1 MLFSR
6 LIKIKNI
13 KLSILT
19 SLLSVLPFVVFAQEI
34 TAIDFN
40 GDILGKVI
48 PDGKV
53 ISMENE
59 IVGNINADSFVLNED
74 GDLIGGVVPQGIAI
88 GNDNKVLGKVN
99 NDGSIRLSSGK
110 IAGKALPNGLVV
122 DENYNII
129 GAVLFPGL
137 VYSDFGKTIG
147 RLTGDGNYTNLD
159 GQIIGFMSADG
170 YAYKKSGDEYVVDGR
185 LLSSKMVI
193 SQNGKFIGSVAL
205 GGRVT
210 DFESN
215 IIGNIHANGYAYDEE
230 DNVIGRIVKN
240 GYAISE
246 KGDYLGFVSY
256 NGDVIKNNQVIGH
269 MRFDE
274 NIVDDKQNVIGY
286 FVDIAS
292 SFTDLNGTYLGRI
305 MPEGKIARAKEE
317 SGSVFARG
325 NVVDG
330 EGKIIGKEIK
340 SGPVFDYRAKLVA
353 YALKNGQA
361 LSFEGSPLGKII
373 GNNVFSNVGRI
384 LGATFK
390 NLLIVDKNNKALGI
404 NGISGYLSG
413 VDRSYVSP
421 FGYVY
426 SSDGVIN
433 AYAIPLGPIYDLYGS
448 IFGYVSPNAEVL
460 NKEYVKMSGVTQFGF
475 AQNDEKQITG
485 KYINVDYA
493 INRNGDIFD
502 TISQNNLILNKVKAA
517 IAKILP
523 DMSVVATADN
533 DAKKIAPK
541 VGSAYYSKI
550 VLNKEGN
557 FVGYARESGEVYDT
571 EGSLIGKVADRG
583 FVLDGT
589 GILLGEIVETGI
601 VVDDKCGFIGVVTPR
616 GDVRNYK
623 DSVIGKILQNG
634 QVVSE
639 GGAVVGFVVKEN
651 LLINRKNEVAA
662 TPSVNGFAYGLNNTK
677 IGCVDIRGYYTDADE
692 HVVMGTLDYK
702 PVMSK
707 DSRIIGRSV
716 FDGSVVD
723 EDGMVLGRVSIDES
737 AVDANGKVLGRLF
750 KYRYAFDNDN
760 NYLGRVLESARV
772 VNNNNEDVGIVST
785 EGYVLDKGEKIGYAA
800 YDMYIYNDEGKAIGY
815 IDKNSIVKSFSG
827 NKIGNLNKGFVINE
841 NDKLIGRINRDFWVS
856 NDENKIVGEL
866 RIDGK
871 LYSLDGELLGKVDRT
886 GKVKNSKGKV
896 IATPNPLQ
904 YYLPSKKIKQEPEEV
919 GEITVGS
926 KISDDELKGFS
937 SEIVG
942 IALTPDGDYLGNIMS
957 NGDVVDKNGNIVGQ
971 KMDGGLIVDKNGNVI
986 GVEDVKRPAG
996 QGIFVPAGTFGNGG
1010 AYGIGGGVG
1019 NLGPGGGYGPG
1030 ERYNAQRAAALQQA
1044 QDARRSQ
1051 MGVGKISTTISKSS
1065 FDGYQKD
1072 WSEQGISK
1080 NISSWRVD
1088 MSLMILADKPIPAV
1102 LARAIDT
1109 SNAAP
1114 ATAFVERN
1122 VYSEEGRN
1130 VVIPA
1135 GSRLIGEYTSGSGE
1149 SGEAN
1154 SSAARQNITWKRLIR
1169 PDGSMFTFTSASSAD
1184 PMGRA
1189 GVLAYVDKQLL
1200 KKYTGPL
1207 LTALLSETPSLIF
1220 STNES
1225 PSVENTETGRQQT
1238 MSDIRQDFNEK
1249 SSDVFKQLMQ
1259 DLSDVQTIVYIPAG
1273 TRMIIYP
1280 NEDLWLR
1287 TFENDQD
1294 GTVDLQKPG
1303 MLIDDKKNLSQIK
1316 ENEISKTKGSGSSDN
1331 SNARYDDVVYQENG
1345 TNAQSQGSMKLID
1358 DSKNNKNNTG
1368 TYYGT
1373 SGGIPPVTVDPV
1385 APPPTYRG
1393 DLSDSN
1399 TKSNGSTPQLF

>member
-6 LIKIKNI
+6 LNEMKNI
-13 KLSILT
+13 RFITLALILSIV
-19 SLLSVLPFVVFAQEI
+19 SFGVYAQEI

-110 IAGKALPNGLVV
+110 VAGKALPNGLVV
-122 DENYNII
+122 DETYNII

-137 VYSDFGKTIG
+137 VYSDLGKTVG

-170 YAYKKSGDEYVVDGR
+170 YAYKKSGDEFIVDGR

-193 SQNGKFIGSVAL
+193 SQDGKFIGSVAL

-215 IIGNIHANGYAYDEE
+215 IIGNIHANGYAYNE
-230 DNVIGRIVKN
+230 DGNIIGRIVKN

-246 KGDYLGFVSY
+246 KGDYLGFISY
-256 NGDVIKNNQVIGH
+256 NGDVIKNNQVVGH
-269 MRFDE
+269 MRFDD
-274 NIVDDKQNVIGY
+274 NIVDDKQNVVGF

-305 MPEGKIARAKEE
+305 MPEGKVARSKEE
-317 SGSVFARG
+317 TGTVVARENVIDKDG
-325 NVVDG
+325 N
-330 EGKIIGKEIK
+330 IIGKAIK

-373 GNNVFSNVGRI
+373 GHNVFSNIGRI
-384 LGATFK
+384 IGATFK
-390 NLLIVDKNNKALGI
+390 NLLVVDKNNKNLGV

-413 VDRSYVSP
+413 NDRNYVSP

-426 SSDGVIN
+426 SSDGTIT
-433 AYAIPLGPIYDLYGS
+433 AYALPLGAIYDLTGAV
-448 IFGYVSPNAEVL
+448 FGYISPNAEVL
-460 NKEYVKMSGVTQFGF
+460 NKEYVKLSGITQFGF
-475 AQNDEKQITG
+475 AQNDEKQIKG
-485 KYINVDYA
+485 KIINADYA

-502 TISQNNLILNKVKAA
+502 MISQNNLILNKLRAA
-517 IAKILP
+517 IARILP
-523 DMSVVATADN
+523 DMSVVASAGD
-533 DAKKIAPK
+533 DMKKIAPK
-541 VGSAYYSKI
+541 AGSAYYSKL

-557 FVGYARESGEVYDT
+557 FIGYVRENAEVYDA
-571 EGSLIGKVADRG
+571 EGSLVGKATDRG

-589 GILLGEIVETGI
+589 GLLLGEVVETGI
-601 VVDDKCGFIGVVTPR
+601 VVDDKCGFVGVVTPR

-639 GGAVVGFVVKEN
+639 GGAVVGHTIKEN
-651 LLINRKNEVAA
+651 MLINRKNEIAA
-662 TPSVNGFAYGLNNTK
+662 TPSVNNFAFGLDNTK
-677 IGCVDIRGYYTDADE
+677 IGCIDIRGYYKDSDE
-692 HVVMGTLDYK
+692 KIVMGTLDYK
-702 PVMSK
+702 PVMAF
-707 DSRIIGRSV
+707 DNRIIGRSV

-723 EDGMVLGRVSIDES
+723 DESYVLGRVSIDES
-737 AVDANGKVLGRLF
+737 AVDENGKVLGRLF
-750 KYRYAFDNDN
+750 KYRYAFDNDDL
-760 NYLGRVLESARV
+760 YLGRVLENARV
-772 VNNNNEDVGIVST
+772 VNNKNEEVGIVSA

-800 YDMYIYNDEGKAIGY
+800 YDMYIYNDEGKTIGY
-815 IDKNSIVKSFSG
+815 IDKNAMVKNFSG
-827 NKIGNLNKGFVINE
+827 NKIGSLNKGFVVNE
-841 NDKLIGRINRDFWVS
+841 NDKLIGRINRDFWVIGP
-856 NDENKIVGEL
+856 ENSIAGEI

-871 LYSLDGELLGKVDRT
+871 LYSLDGEMLGKVDKS
-886 GKVKNSKGKV
+886 GKIKDSQGNV
-896 IATPNPLQ
+896 IGTPNPLQ
-904 YYLPSKKIKQEPEEV
+904 YYLSGKKKVKPE
-919 GEITVGS
+919 GEADEEYDGDKVAS
-926 KISDDELKGFS
+926 QKLSDDELSGFG

-957 NGDVVDKNGNIVGQ
+957 NGDVVDKNGNVIGT

-986 GVEDVKRPAG
+986 GVEDVKRPGG
-996 QGIFVPAGTFGNGG
+996 QGFFVPAGTFGNGG
-1010 AYGIGGGVG
+1010 AYGIGTGVG

-1051 MGVGKISTTISKSS
+1051 MSVGKISTTISKSS

-1072 WSEQGISK
+1072 WSDEGMTK

-1130 VVIPA
+1130 VIIPA
-1135 GSRLIGEYTSGSGE
+1135 GSRLIGEYSAGAGE

-1169 PDGSMFTFTSASSAD
+1169 PDGSMFSFSSASSAD

-1207 LTALLSETPSLIF
+1207 LTALFSQVPSLMF

-1225 PSVENTETGRQQT
+1225 PSEQNTETGRQQT
-1238 MSDIRQDFNEK
+1238 MSDIRQDFNDK
-1249 SSDVFKQLMQ
+1249 SSEMFKQLMD
-1259 DLSDVQTIVYIPAG
+1259 DLADVQTIVYIPAG
-1273 TRMIIYP
+1273 TRMIIFP

-1287 TFENDQD
+1287 TFEND
-1294 GTVDLQKPG
+1294 GEVSSGVEKPKV
-1303 MLIDDKKNLSQIK
+1303 LIDDVKAK
-1316 ENEISKTKGSGSSDN
+1316 EERVANERGLNSPRGS
-1331 SNARYDDVVYQENG
+1331 AATYDDVVYQENG
-1345 TNAQSQGSMKLID
+1345 PEAQSQGSGLLD
-1358 DSKNNKNNTG
+1358 DKNANKNNG
-1368 TYYGT
+1368 SYYGT
-1373 SGGIPPVTVDPV
+1373 SGSIPPVTVDPV

-1393 DLSDSN
+1393 DSSSGDDK
-1399 TKSNGSTPQLF
+1399 KSGSTPQLF